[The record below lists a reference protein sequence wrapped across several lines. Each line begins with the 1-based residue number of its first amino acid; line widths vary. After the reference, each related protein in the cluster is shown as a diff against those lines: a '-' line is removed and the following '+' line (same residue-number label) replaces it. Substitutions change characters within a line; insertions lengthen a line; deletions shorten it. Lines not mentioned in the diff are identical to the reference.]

1 MTRLPWAPYRWT
13 DCPEPHMNKNMKLRT
28 FCQGPCY
35 LKQYFQISYSIIL
48 NVSFLLAPPPI
59 TAVML
64 IRLLKCREMSDCPDE
79 SSLSP
84 AFVIWEMRMP
94 RLSKFGG

>member
-1 MTRLPWAPYRWT
+1 M
-13 DCPEPHMNKNMKLRT
+13 
-28 FCQGPCY
+28 
-35 LKQYFQISYSIIL
+35 
-48 NVSFLLAPPPI
+48 SFLLAPPI

-84 AFVIWEMRMP
+84 ALVIWEMRMP